1 MSIFFAFAVDSYQ
14 ESKPGN
20 EKRKS
25 RVLPTDFV
33 LHLNGFF
40 HLVFIH
46 EYTYLFKNWNLA
58 FNLTFCI
65 NNKIVTTIR

>member
-1 MSIFFAFAVDSYQ
+1 MNMLPIVILTLICMSIFFAFAVDSYQ

-46 EYTYLFKNWNLA
+46 VF
-58 FNLTFCI
+58 I
-65 NNKIVTTIR
+65 